1 MCRDAPAATVEIVP
15 HSNARFP
22 SNFLWGTA
30 TAAYQVE
37 GGNTNTDWWRFEHR
51 PGSIAAELCG
61 DACDSWHRWEE
72 DLDLAASFGL
82 NAYRFSLEWS
92 RIEPRHGEID
102 LEALEHYRNMLV
114 ACVARGL
121 APVVTLHHFTLPL
134 WVADAGGFESPDIVT
149 WMSAYATTV
158 AAAFGELIAMACTIN
173 EPNIVAAMG
182 YLAAMFPP
190 EVSDWDRFVAVNET
204 LRQCHHAMRD
214 ALGAGPGDFPIGM
227 TLSMAQYEA
236 VDGAEAA
243 LATYL
248 EQMEDRY
255 LVATTEDDFLGVQ
268 CYTKH
273 QFGPDGLIW
282 GGEGE
287 LTAMGYPFW
296 PASVDYTL
304 RRAAAYTPV
313 PLVVTEN
320 GIGTDDDDQRIRYLD
335 QALAHLDEV
344 RRDGVDVR
352 GYFQWSLL
360 DNFEWVLGY
369 APKFGIVAV
378 DRTNFTRTAKPS
390 AAWFAAA
397 VAERRENR
405 R

>member
-1 MCRDAPAATVEIVP
+1 MRSATLEVVAR
-15 HSNARFP
+15 SNARFP
-22 SNFLWGTA
+22 ANFLWGTA

-37 GGNTNTDWWRFEHR
+37 GGSTNTDWWRFELR
-51 PGSIAAELCG
+51 PGSIAAEPCG
-61 DACDSWHRWEE
+61 EACDSWHRWEE

-82 NAYRFSLEWS
+82 NAYRFSLEWA
-92 RIEPRHGEID
+92 RIEPHHGEID
-102 LEALEHYRNMLV
+102 LEALEHYRSMLV

-149 WMSAYATTV
+149 WMSTYATTV
-158 AAAFGELIAMACTIN
+158 AEAFGELIAMACTIN
-173 EPNIVAAMG
+173 EPNIVASMG
-182 YLAAMFPP
+182 YLASMFPP

-204 LRQCHHAMRD
+204 LRRCHHAMRD

-236 VDGAEAA
+236 VDGAEAG

-273 QFGPDGLIW
+273 RFGPDGLIW
-282 GGEGE
+282 GGDGE

-296 PASVDYTL
+296 PESVAYTL

-335 QALAHLDEV
+335 QALSHLDEV

-369 APKFGIVAV
+369 APKFGLVAV
-378 DRTNFTRTAKPS
+378 DRTSFARTAKPS
-390 AAWFAAA
+390 AAWYAAA
-397 VAERRENR
+397 VAERRDAPR
-405 R
+405 